1 MSQLVDQDTVKSTNS
16 SIHIFLLKNC
26 FFLIKLAKHPSSS
39 WDQFVH
45 GTVSNSS
52 QLVLRGVVRFQ
63 SIQVNNVIV
72 PQGTAR
78 SFVFET

>member
-1 MSQLVDQDTVKSTNS
+1 MSQLVDKDTVESTNFS
-16 SIHIFLLKNC
+16 LHIFLLKNC
-26 FFLIKLAKHPSSS
+26 LFLRLAKLPTSSS

-52 QLVLRGVVRFQ
+52 QLVLRGVVQFR